1 MSEVSRDG
9 SPGGMAG
16 ATAVDPSALR
26 WLVLSFGVIVLD
38 QVTKALIV
46 ARFELFERIEA
57 LPILEITRL
66 HNRGAAFSFLANAS
80 GWQHY
85 FFVGLASLVSV
96 GIVWWLSRLRFGA
109 DRLLALGLA
118 LILGG
123 AVGNVIDRL
132 MHGHVIDFIH
142 FHWRQQWY
150 FPAFNFADTA
160 ITIGAALLILDS
172 FLETR
177 RAPRPADAGG
187 NG

>member
-1 MSEVSRDG
+1 
-9 SPGGMAG
+9 MAG